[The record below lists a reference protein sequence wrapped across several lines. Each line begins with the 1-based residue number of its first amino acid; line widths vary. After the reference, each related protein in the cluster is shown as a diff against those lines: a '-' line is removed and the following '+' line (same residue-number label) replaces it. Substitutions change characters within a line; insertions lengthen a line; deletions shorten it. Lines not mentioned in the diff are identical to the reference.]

1 MKKLIT
7 SIIIVTLCLLC
18 QVADAQTDH
27 SLWNTLV
34 KKHVSNSG
42 KVDYKGIQKDQGTL
56 TKYLGQLAAKGPTGS
71 DNDQL
76 AYWINA
82 YNAYT
87 VKLVIDHMPVTSIKD
102 IAAKVGTDTPWDY
115 KFANIGGTSY
125 TLNHIE
131 HNIIR
136 AKYNEPRIH
145 FAVNCASESCP
156 KLKNEAYVGQRLEA
170 QLTEQA
176 KAFLS
181 DKTKNNLS
189 SSPIQISEL
198 FSWFKD
204 DFTKGGTL
212 ISFLNKY
219 SNQKIA
225 ASESPSY
232 LTYSWKLNN

>member
-7 SIIIVTLCLLC
+7 SIIIITICLLS
-18 QVADAQTDH
+18 QVGDAQTDH

-34 KKHVSNSG
+34 KNHVSNSG
-42 KVDYKGIQKDQGTL
+42 KVDYQGVQKDQATL
-56 TKYLGQLAAKGPTGS
+56 SKYLGQLAAKGPTGS
-71 DNDQL
+71 NNDQL

-102 IAAKVGTDTPWDY
+102 IAAKVGADTPWDY
-115 KFANIGGTSY
+115 KFANIGGTKY

-131 HNIIR
+131 HSIIR

-156 KLKNEAYVGQRLEA
+156 KLRNEAYVGQKLDA

-225 ASESPSY
+225 ASESTSF